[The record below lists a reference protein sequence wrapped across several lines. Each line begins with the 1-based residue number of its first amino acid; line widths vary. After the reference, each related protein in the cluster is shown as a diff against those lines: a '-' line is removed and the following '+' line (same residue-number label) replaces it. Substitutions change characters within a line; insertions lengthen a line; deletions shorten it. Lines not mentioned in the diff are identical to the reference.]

1 MTRLYTIHPAIKE
14 KVPGLRL
21 GIIRY
26 HESKLSA
33 TPKLL
38 QGRVNLFMENMRM
51 DYLDKA
57 VSDVPGVKEMR
68 SVFKSLGMD
77 PSRYRPSNEALIRR
91 ILQNK
96 PFSWVNSGVD
106 VNNFLSIQFG
116 LPAGLYNADK
126 IQGDI
131 ILRSGELGDVYDGLN
146 GREITGED
154 KFFLADNKG
163 IFGSPFVDSVR
174 TRVDEATVELLHI
187 FFIPPAYNRYPEEQI
202 LRGAAEMFTNINGG
216 SSGIDGQPFLIIS

>member
-1 MTRLYTIHPAIKE
+1 VTRLYRIHPSIKE

-21 GIIRY
+21 GIIGY
-26 HESKLSA
+26 HESRLSS

-57 VSDVPGVKEMR
+57 VTDVPGVKEFR
-68 SVFKSLGMD
+68 TVFKSMGMD
-77 PSRYRPSNEALIRR
+77 PSRYRPSNESLIRR

-116 LPAGLYNADK
+116 LPAGLYNANK
-126 IQGDI
+126 MEGDI
-131 ILRSGELGDVYDGLN
+131 ILRPGEPGETYQGLN

-154 KFFLADNKG
+154 KFFLADSKG

-174 TRVDEATVELLHI
+174 TSVDETAVELLHI
-187 FFIPPAYNRYPEEQI
+187 FFIPPGYNRYPDEQI
-202 LRGAAEMFTNINGG
+202 LKGAAEMFTNINGG
-216 SSGIDGQPFLIIS
+216 TYGINGEPYLIIS